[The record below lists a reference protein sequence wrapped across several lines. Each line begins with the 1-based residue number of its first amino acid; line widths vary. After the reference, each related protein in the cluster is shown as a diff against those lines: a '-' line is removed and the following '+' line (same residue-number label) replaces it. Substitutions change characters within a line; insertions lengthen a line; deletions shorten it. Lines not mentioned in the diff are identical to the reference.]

1 MRGSRRRKSI
11 YHWRKQE
18 KATDA
23 NIMQLLMPSVFGI
36 IICLVCLAGMTWAWF
51 TDTGEVS
58 AAPLRS
64 AQHKVQVEIKDAA
77 NGTEV
82 QSGGDGEYTL
92 TKDALYNVTL
102 TVVESTSYG
111 GFSAVSV
118 DGDTYYTER
127 MQKNN
132 NNSITFTVCS
142 SEGKIIVAS
151 GWESVTN
158 GTELPQPQDKYIGR
172 GETSTKEDEG
182 NSNDAAQSNN
192 ADKSADREKIYI
204 EPSVEDSNTA
214 SQDEP
219 KHESKQDEPAT
230 SPEPA
235 TEPTEQQGTK
245 VSDNDSD
252 NESQAPSNNNTD
264 SNAGENVRD
273 TQNTQNDTNQAE
285 E

>member
-23 NIMQLLMPSVFGI
+23 NIMQLLMPSVLGI

-58 AAPLRS
+58 AALLRS
-64 AQHKVQVEIKDAA
+64 AQHKVQVEIKDDATE
-77 NGTEV
+77 TEV
-82 QSGGDGEYTL
+82 KSGGNGEYTL
-92 TKDALYNVTL
+92 QVNTLYYVTL
-102 TVVESTSYG
+102 KVEKSTSKG

-127 MQKNN
+127 MQKGD
-132 NNSITFTVCS
+132 SITFTVCS
-142 SEGKIIVAS
+142 SEGKITVVS
-151 GWESVTN
+151 GWEPFTN
-158 GTELPQPQDKYIGR
+158 GTKLEQSNRIGK
-172 GETSTKEDEG
+172 GNPPTEKDEKKT
-182 NSNDAAQSNN
+182 NDAAQPNN
-192 ADKSADREKIYI
+192 TEKTVI
-204 EPSVEDSNTA
+204 EEHPKQPSVENSNTA

-235 TEPTEQQGTK
+235 TEPTEQKDTE
-245 VSDNDSD
+245 VTDNDSD
-252 NESQAPSNNNTD
+252 NESQAPSENNTD
-264 SNAGENVRD
+264 SNAGENIQD

>member
-23 NIMQLLMPSVFGI
+23 NIMQLLMPSVLGI

-64 AQHKVQVEIKDAA
+64 AQHKVQVEIEDA
-77 NGTEV
+77 NRTQK
-82 QSGGDGEYTL
+82 QSGGDGTYTL
-92 TKDALYNVTL
+92 TENTPYKVTL
-102 TVVESTSYG
+102 TVVESTLNG
-111 GFSAVSV
+111 GFSAVRV
-118 DGDTYYTER
+118 DGVTYCTER
-127 MQKNN
+127 MQKGD
-132 NNSITFTVCS
+132 SITFTVCS
-142 SEGKIIVAS
+142 ENDRITIDS
-151 GWESVTN
+151 GWQDFSSGSESEKILRD
-158 GTELPQPQDKYIGR
+158 GTHIGKDT
-172 GETSTKEDEG
+172 TSTKEDEG

-192 ADKSADREKIYI
+192 ADKTADREKIYI

-235 TEPTEQQGTK
+235 TEPTEQKDTE
-245 VSDNDSD
+245 VTDNDSD
-252 NESQAPSNNNTD
+252 NEPQAPSNNNTD
-264 SNAGENVRD
+264 SNAGENVQD
-273 TQNTQNDTNQAE
+273 IQNTQNNTNQAE
-285 E
+285 K

>member
-23 NIMQLLMPSVFGI
+23 NIMQLLMPSVLGI

-51 TDTGEVS
+51 TGTGEVS

-64 AQHKVQVEIKDAA
+64 AQHKVQVEIKNEGKTVDSGED
-77 NGTEV
+77 GTY
-82 QSGGDGEYTL
+82 SLTPNTLYTVEL
-92 TKDALYNVTL
+92 TSAG
-102 TVVESTSYG
+102 STSNG

-118 DGDTYYTER
+118 DDDTYTKR
-127 MQKNN
+127 MQKND
-132 NNSITFTVCS
+132 SITFTVCS
-142 SEGKIIVAS
+142 KNGRITIDS
-151 GWESVTN
+151 GWKPFTTESWPQN
-158 GTELPQPQDKYIGR
+158 NCLGKGTIPTE
-172 GETSTKEDEG
+172 EDEEKPD
-182 NSNDAAQSNN
+182 DAAQPDN
-192 ADKSADREKIYI
+192 ADKTVI
-204 EPSVEDSNTA
+204 EEHPKQPSVEDSNTA

-235 TEPTEQQGTK
+235 TEPTEQKDTE
-245 VSDNDSD
+245 VTDNDSD
-252 NESQAPSNNNTD
+252 NESQAPSENNTD
-264 SNAGENVRD
+264 SNAGENIQD

>member
-23 NIMQLLMPSVFGI
+23 NIMQLLMPSVLGI

-64 AQHKVQVEIKDAA
+64 AQHKVQVEIKDAT
-77 NGTEV
+77 GTEV
-82 QSGGDGEYTL
+82 QSSGDGEYTL
-92 TKDALYNVTL
+92 QANTLYYVTL
-102 TVVESTSYG
+102 KVEKSTSEG
-111 GFSAVSV
+111 GISVVSV
-118 DGDTYYTER
+118 DDDTYYTER
-127 MQKNN
+127 MQKGDN
-132 NNSITFTVCS
+132 ITFTVRS
-142 SEGKIIVAS
+142 SKGKISVAS
-151 GWESVTN
+151 GWESFTN
-158 GTELPQPQDKYIGR
+158 GTNLGQGDHIGKGTIPR
-172 GETSTKEDEG
+172 EKDDG
-182 NSNDAAQSNN
+182 NSNDAAQPDNT
-192 ADKSADREKIYI
+192 DKTVI
-204 EPSVEDSNTA
+204 EEHPKQPSVENSNTA

-235 TEPTEQQGTK
+235 TEPTEQQDTE
-245 VSDNDSD
+245 VSDNDSA
-252 NESQAPSNNNTD
+252 NGSQAQSENNTD
-264 SNAGENVRD
+264 SNAGENVQD